1 MIPCSIRLHGVGGKD
16 EGFEFER
23 EIFSSL
29 SLLEFATE
37 ESKLLSCQF

>member
-1 MIPCSIRLHGVGGKD
+1 MIPCSIRLHGVGGKE

-29 SLLEFATE
+29 SLEFATD